1 MRMSNFPTPTVRILI
16 IEDEGSIA
24 TNLCDYLESHG
35 HTVDAAFD
43 GVTGLHLAVTQ
54 DFDAIV
60 LDLNLPG
67 IDGVTLCRRL
77 REDAQRDTPVLM
89 LTARDTLEDK
99 LEGFDSGADD
109 YLAKPFALAEVEA
122 RLQALHKRRVGR
134 AAPTALQ
141 HGAIVFD
148 PVTLSVTVN
157 GKSVRLPP
165 KPLRLLELMLT
176 QPARVYTRAD
186 LEQAVWGDRL
196 PSSETL
202 RSHMYVL
209 RRAFQAAGA
218 ADPIENM
225 HGVGYRLASADRG

>member
-1 MRMSNFPTPTVRILI
+1 MRISSFPTPTVRILI

-157 GKSVRLPP
+157 GKTVGFGGLSPETG
-165 KPLRLLELMLT
+165 KP
-176 QPARVYTRAD
+176 
-186 LEQAVWGDRL
+186 
-196 PSSETL
+196 
-202 RSHMYVL
+202 
-209 RRAFQAAGA
+209 A
-218 ADPIENM
+218 ADGATAP
-225 HGVGYRLASADRG
+225 SK